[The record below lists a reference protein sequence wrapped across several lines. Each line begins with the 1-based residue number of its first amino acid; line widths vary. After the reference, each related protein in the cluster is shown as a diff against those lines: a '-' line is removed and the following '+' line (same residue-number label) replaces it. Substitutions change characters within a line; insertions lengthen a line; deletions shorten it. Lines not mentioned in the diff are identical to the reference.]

1 MYSPLN
7 IKVTRKLRGLGKG
20 EIFLEYVDDE
30 SAMAAYFFNRDQNI
44 TEAFDAVIM
53 KDVKRFCSFSEDDP
67 KWTSTDTL
75 YTEFYLYD

>member
-20 EIFLEYVDDE
+20 EIFLKYVDDE
-30 SAMAAYFFNRDQNI
+30 FAMAAYFFNRDQNI

-53 KDVKRFCSFSEDDP
+53 GDVKRFYSYSGDDP
-67 KWTSTDTL
+67 EWESMDTL